1 MPLKGLVVVLLS
13 TLAVFATSSAT
24 LAARTDKTVLTVGM
38 FTADVGRLDPHLSTG
53 TPDTVLFN
61 WMFNGLV
68 RFKPGRVDTESLEP
82 DLAERWESSAD
93 GKTWTFHLRRGAQ
106 FHGGYGELTADD
118 VVYSLKR
125 AADPK
130 RSSFSSDYAAVDKV
144 EAVDPYTVRLALKRP
159 VPSLLGLVSNNNG
172 GYVVCKKAAEEMGE
186 NFQKRPI
193 GTGPFVFANYEAK
206 QLVTLVA
213 NKQYFRGAPKIE
225 KIVYRF
231 IPSDATRALALTS
244 GELDLAW
251 GVRDEKW
258 IQRMRETK
266 GILVDVTLPAELF
279 ALHLNITKPP
289 LDDIRVRQ
297 AVAYAINRQEIIQF
311 KGASSSRVAGSIVPQ
326 GYLGYSDDVPL
337 LPYDP
342 AKAKALLTEAGYATG
357 VTLKAIQSQS
367 PNMLSVMQVVQAQL
381 RRAGINLE
389 LEVVEHATFHSMIRK
404 DLGQVIEYTAARF
417 PVADTY
423 LTQFYHSR
431 SIIGTPT
438 AVTNFSHCN
447 DADQEIDDAAVEP
460 NIEKKK
466 KLWKVA
472 QQKLMNKVCSVPLF
486 ESLGVW
492 ARRDD
497 LDYGY
502 KYEGSLSGGP
512 VINETTNFK

>member
-1 MPLKGLVVVLLS
+1 MPLKGPVLLLLS
-13 TLAVFATSSAT
+13 AVAVCATSSTT
-24 LAARTDKTVLTVGM
+24 LAAKTTLTVGM
-38 FTADVGRLDPHLSTG
+38 FSADVGRLDPHVSTG

-68 RFKPGRVDTESLEP
+68 RFKPGRVDTDSLEP
-82 DLAERWESSAD
+82 DLAERWESTAD
-93 GKTWTFHLRRGAQ
+93 GKTWTFHLRRGVQ
-106 FHGGYGELTADD
+106 CHGGYGELTADD

-130 RSSFSSDYAAVDKV
+130 RSNFTSDYAVMDKI
-144 EAVDPYTVRLALKRP
+144 EAIDPYTVRLALKRP

-193 GTGPFVFANYEAK
+193 GTGPFVFSSYEAK

-213 NKQYFRGAPKIE
+213 NKQYFLGTPKIE

-231 IPSDATRALALTS
+231 IPSDATRTLALTS

-251 GVRDEKW
+251 GTRDEKW

-266 GILVDVTLPAELF
+266 GIVVDTTLPAELF
-279 ALHLNITKPP
+279 TLHLNLTKPP
-289 LDDIRVRQ
+289 LDDLRVRQ
-297 AVAYAINRQEIIQF
+297 AVAYAINRPEIIQF
-311 KGASSSRVAGSIVPQ
+311 QGASSSRVARSIVPQ

-342 AKAKALLTEAGYATG
+342 AKAKALLTEAGFPNG
-357 VTLKAIQSQS
+357 VTLKAIQTQS
-367 PNMLSVMQVVQAQL
+367 PSMLGVMQVVQAQL

-404 DLGQVIEYTAARF
+404 DLGQVIEYSAARF

-431 SIIGTPT
+431 SSIGTPT

-447 DADQEIDDAAVEP
+447 EADQEIDSAAIEP
-460 NIEKKK
+460 NIEQKK
-466 KLWKVA
+466 KLWKLA
-472 QQKLMNKVCSVPLF
+472 QQKIMTKVCSVPLF

-497 LDYGY
+497 LAYGY

-512 VINETTNFK
+512 VINEMTQFK